1 MELKKGCG
9 HTIGKIILIFILLWI
24 SPMYQKTIHAE
35 NPSNLD
41 MTKLDEFIRKEMKR
55 LNIPGV
61 SLAIV
66 NDDQIQYLKGYG
78 ISGANNNPMTPQTPI
93 VIGSVS
99 KSFTALAIL
108 QLVDRGIIRLE
119 DRVQSYLPWF
129 RLADEESSKEITIKH
144 LLNQTSGLSTYD
156 GQLSILNGNK
166 TLKEHIK
173 GLKNIELEHEVGET
187 YEYSN
192 LNYDILGLVIEEVTN
207 TPYKKYITNNIFKPL
222 NMKNSYA
229 DKSDDKNKTIATG
242 YQTIFGLKFP
252 TEQLNHEGNIPSGYL
267 ISSAEDMANYMIA
280 LLNNGQFKK
289 ERVLSKDKM
298 QELFRPATLMWE
310 DSYYAMG
317 WTINQNVI
325 SHDGSTENTYT
336 KVVLDGEYGISLLI
350 NSLDYLNIDSYD
362 NIMTGII
369 NIIHHDE
376 LQTSNQN
383 PYKIYIII
391 NSLLILTFSL
401 ISFSLYRTFKP
412 RNDIGSKF
420 PIGNRIAIIAV
431 NFFIPGMIFYYVPKV
446 VPWPTLK
453 LFVPGIGHALFII
466 PFLLLFIGI
475 LKIGR
480 LLRAK

>member
-1 MELKKGCG
+1 MEIKKGSG
-9 HTIGKIILIFILLWI
+9 HTIEKIILIFILLWI
-24 SPMYQKTIHAE
+24 SPLYQKTIHAE

-41 MTKLDEFIRKEMKR
+41 TTKLDEFIRKEMKR

-66 NDDQIQYLKGYG
+66 SDDQIQYLKGYG
-78 ISGANNNPMTPQTPI
+78 ISGSNNNHMTPQTPI

-119 DRVQSYLPWF
+119 ERVQSYLPWF
-129 RLADEESSKEITIKH
+129 RLADEESSKEITINH

-280 LLNNGQFKK
+280 LLNNGQFKE

-383 PYKIYIII
+383 PYTIYIII

-401 ISFSLYRTFKP
+401 ISFSLYRIFKP
-412 RNDIGSKF
+412 RNNIGSKF
-420 PIGNRIAIIAV
+420 PIAIIAV